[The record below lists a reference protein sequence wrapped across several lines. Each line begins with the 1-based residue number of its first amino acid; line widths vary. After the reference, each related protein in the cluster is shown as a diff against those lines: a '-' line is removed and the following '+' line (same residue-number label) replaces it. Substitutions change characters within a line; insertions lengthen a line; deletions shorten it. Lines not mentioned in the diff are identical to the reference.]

1 MQDDLSK
8 RVLEFQRRIAD
19 EKIGMAIIQD
29 PDNIFYLTGFWGYLG
44 MEFGRPTILIVPQS
58 SSPTLVTPGLE
69 AEMATSMTRIKDIR
83 QWTDGIGGEWQNQL
97 DDSFNRLK
105 SKNIGLEPLKTHP
118 MVSEYIKTKFPV
130 SSLKDVS
137 GILSDMRM
145 VKNPAEIEVM
155 RQAGQVAVAMC
166 EAAVQTIAE
175 GVPEYEVSLAAVT
188 AGTRKAAEFIGDQNS
203 GKLLS
208 PMIHNLQVF
217 QSGPDLSMVHRRPT
231 LRRIEKEDPV
241 YMCFCPFTLFKQIKL
256 GFDRE
261 YFVGGISDEHARIYD
276 ITLDAQAAALEMI
289 RPGIPAEE
297 VHFAALDVYQTAG
310 FGICYRTGRGVGYSY
325 LECPEFK
332 DGDKTILQA
341 GMTFAV
347 ECWCGAADGSVRD
360 GLSLLDQAIAL
371 SGDKITSEL
380 VQDMLGLADR
390 AKNLDLLLSKL
401 W

>member
-8 RVLEFQRRIAD
+8 RVLEFQRRLAD
-19 EKIGMAIIQD
+19 EKIDMAIIHD

-44 MEFGRPTILIVPQS
+44 MEFGRPTILIVLQS
-58 SSPTLVTPGLE
+58 GSPTLVTPGME
-69 AEMATSMTRIKDIR
+69 AEMAASMTRVEDIR
-83 QWTDGIGGEWQNQL
+83 EWTDGIGGEWKTQL

-105 SKNIGLEPLKTHP
+105 RKNIGVEPIKTHP
-118 MVSEYIKTKFPV
+118 IVSEYIKTKFPD

-145 VKNPAEIEVM
+145 VKNPAEIAVM

-166 EAAVQTIAE
+166 EAAVHTIAE
-175 GVPEYEVSLAAVT
+175 RVPEYEVSLASIS
-188 AGTRKAAEFIGDQNS
+188 AGTRKAAEFIGAENS
-203 GKLLS
+203 DSLLS
-208 PMIHNLQVF
+208 PMIHNLQIF
-217 QSGPDLSMVHRRPT
+217 QSGPGLSMVHRRPT
-231 LRRIEKEDPV
+231 LRRIKKGDPV

-276 ITLDAQAAALEMI
+276 IALDAQAAALEMI

-347 ECWCGAADGSVRD
+347 DGGITIEGEFGARVGDSIVVTEDGFEY
-360 GLSLLDQAIAL
+360 LTPYPKQLQIL
-371 SGDKITSEL
+371 
-380 VQDMLGLADR
+380 
-390 AKNLDLLLSKL
+390 
-401 W
+401 

>member
-1 MQDDLSK
+1 MQDNLAK
-8 RVLEFQRRIAD
+8 RILEFQRRIAD
-19 EKIGMAIIQD
+19 EKIDMAIIQD

-105 SKNIGLEPLKTHP
+105 SKNVGLETLKTHP
-118 MVSEYIKTKFPV
+118 TVSEYIKTKFPV

-231 LRRIEKEDPV
+231 LRRIEKGDPV

-332 DGDKTILQA
+332 DGDKTILQT

-347 ECWCGAADGSVRD
+347 DGGITIEGEFGARVGDSIVVTEDGFEYLTPYPKQLRI
-360 GLSLLDQAIAL
+360 L
-371 SGDKITSEL
+371 
-380 VQDMLGLADR
+380 
-390 AKNLDLLLSKL
+390 
-401 W
+401 

>member
-1 MQDDLSK
+1 MQNNLGK

-19 EKIGMAIIQD
+19 EKIGVALIQD

-58 SSPTLVTPGLE
+58 GSPTLVTPGME
-69 AEMATSMTRIKDIR
+69 AEMAASMTWVEDIR
-83 QWTDGIGGEWQNQL
+83 EWTDGIGGEWQTQL

-105 SKNIGLEPLKTHP
+105 SKNVGIEPLKTHP
-118 MVSEYIKTKFPV
+118 IVSEYIKTKFPDP
-130 SSLKDVS
+130 SLKDVS

-145 VKNPAEIEVM
+145 VKNPEEIAVM

-166 EAAVQTIAE
+166 EAAVRTIAE
-175 GVPEYEVSLAAVT
+175 RVPEYEVSLASIS
-188 AGTRKAAEFIGDQNS
+188 AGTRRAAEFIGDEHS
-203 GKLLS
+203 DSLLS
-208 PMIHNLQVF
+208 PMIHNLQIF

-231 LRRIEKEDPV
+231 LRRIKKGDPV
-241 YMCFCPFTLFKQIKL
+241 YMCFCPFTLFKQVKL

-261 YFVGGISDEHARIYD
+261 YFVGSISDEHARIYK
-276 ITLDAQAAALEMI
+276 IALDAQAAALEMI

-332 DGDKTILQA
+332 EGDKTILQA

-347 ECWCGAADGSVRD
+347 DGGITIEGEFGARVGDSIVVTKDGFEYLTPYPKQLRI
-360 GLSLLDQAIAL
+360 L
-371 SGDKITSEL
+371 
-380 VQDMLGLADR
+380 
-390 AKNLDLLLSKL
+390 
-401 W
+401 